1 MAYKF
6 VNYLSS
12 GLWFECQHVKQHA
25 RLHLSLGTRS
35 LPALLH
41 QTRAATAVAS
51 GMATEAT
58 RMVLKHDVE
67 GEWFQYTI
75 EIYWDYWRVLKVW
88 MEWQAFQLTDVPWY
102 GPPSG
107 IHPVRFAAW
116 PPGLGLGT
124 DSALGH
130 TSAPRNVLQ
139 NPASHRRKTSKN
151 IGKTMSIFWKLPH
164 STCFNGD
171 GLDMPRQAD
180 PQIHHHPSSSI
191 IIPSSPALFRSSII
205 SISCSFLGHGPDSN
219 GSVQGSQDF
228 CCARSARCP

>member
-1 MAYKF
+1 MAYKL
-6 VNYLSS
+6 VNYPSL
-12 GLWFECQHVKQHA
+12 GLWFECQHVKQHT

-88 MEWQAFQLTDVPWY
+88 MEGQAFQLTDVPWY
-102 GPPSG
+102 PRPTFWHSSSSICSVATWTWTGNGFCPWPS
-107 IHPVRFAAW
+107 
-116 PPGLGLGT
+116 LG
-124 DSALGH
+124 
-130 TSAPRNVLQ
+130 APRNVLQ

-151 IGKTMSIFWKLPH
+151 IEKLCPSSGNYPIRPVSMEMA
-164 STCFNGD
+164 STC
-171 GLDMPRQAD
+171 LDKD
-180 PQIHHHPSSSI
+180 PQIHHHPSSSPHHPL
-191 IIPSSPALFRSSII
+191 IPCLVPQFHHFH
-205 SISCSFLGHGPDSN
+205 FLLLP
-219 GSVQGSQDF
+219 GSWSRFQWVRPMFPGLLL
-228 CCARSARCP
+228 R

>member
-1 MAYKF
+1 MAYKL
-6 VNYLSS
+6 VNYLSL
-12 GLWFECQHVKQHA
+12 GLWFECQHVKQYT

-75 EIYWDYWRVLKVW
+75 EIYWDYSRVFSIIFHVW
-88 MEWQAFQLTDVPWY
+88 MEEQAFHWFTVPWY
-102 GPPSG
+102 PRPSG

-116 PPGLGLGT
+116 PPAFGRT
-124 DSALGH
+124 DSPFDLF
-130 TSAPRNVLQ
+130 N
-139 NPASHRRKTSKN
+139 
-151 IGKTMSIFWKLPH
+151 
-164 STCFNGD
+164 NGD
-171 GLDMPRQAD
+171 GLDMPRQRSSD
-180 PQIHHHPSSSI
+180 PSSSI

>member
-6 VNYLSS
+6 VNYLSL
-12 GLWFECQHVKQHA
+12 GLWFECQHVNQHA

-88 MEWQAFQLTDVPWY
+88 MEGQAFQLTDVPWY

-116 PPGLGLGT
+116 PPGGLGT
-124 DSALGH
+124 DFALRQAL
-130 TSAPRNVLQ
+130 APLGMSDRTQQVTEEK
-139 NPASHRRKTSKN
+139 HRKTSEKLCPSSGN
-151 IGKTMSIFWKLPH
+151 YPIRPVSICSMA
-164 STCFNGD
+164 STC
-171 GLDMPRQAD
+171 LDKPILRSI
-180 PQIHHHPSSSI
+180 IHHHPL
-191 IIPSSPALFRSSII
+191 IPCLVPQFHHFH
-205 SISCSFLGHGPDSN
+205 FLLLPGGPDSN
-219 GSVQGSQDF
+219 GFQGSQDF